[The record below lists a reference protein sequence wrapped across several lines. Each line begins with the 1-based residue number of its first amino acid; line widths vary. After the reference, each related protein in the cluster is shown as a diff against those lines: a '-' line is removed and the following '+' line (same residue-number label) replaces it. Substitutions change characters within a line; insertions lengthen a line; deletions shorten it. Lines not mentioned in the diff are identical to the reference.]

1 MQTLACYL
9 YPILLECQVITNES
23 TTTRYPIVYANRIK
37 LYKHANNQI
46 KLLFKN
52 NDQKSIDFAG
62 YTVQFNIFKNQTS
75 PAKSTAVTIPVPV
88 PVGPVV
94 PKVSSAVLTINSILD
109 DLEPGLYN
117 YSIDTT
123 APISE
128 QDVSVLLDPLIYT
141 DDNYSVVGELEIL
154 LIHQPTPMSVE
165 LVPNLGITNYTAGN
179 GHQHAFQINY
189 DDFTGTVEFQASLDI
204 LPGVS
209 GSWFTFASESMSN
222 IYGNTLYNY
231 IGAYI
236 WVRVRITTVS
246 GTASNILY
254 LS

>member
-1 MQTLACYL
+1 
-9 YPILLECQVITNES
+9 
-23 TTTRYPIVYANRIK
+23 VYANRIK

-75 PAKSTAVTIPVPV
+75 PAKSTAVTIPVPA
-88 PVGPVV
+88 PVGTSV
-94 PKVSSAVLTINSILD
+94 PKVSHAVLTINSILD

-123 APISE
+123 APTIE
-128 QDVSVLLDPLIYT
+128 QGVSVLLDPLMYT
-141 DDNYSVVGELEIL
+141 DDNYSVVGELEII

-165 LVPNLGITNYTAGN
+165 LVPNLGVTNYTAGN
-179 GHQHAFQINY
+179 GYQHAFQINY
-189 DDFTGTVEFQASLDI
+189 DGFTGIVEFQASLDI
-204 LPGVS
+204 QPGIAN
-209 GSWFTFASESMSN
+209 SWFTFATESPSDM
-222 IYGNTLYNY
+222 YGNTLYNY
-231 IGAYI
+231 TGAYV
-236 WVRVRITTVS
+236 WVRIRIDTIA

>member
-75 PAKSTAVTIPVPV
+75 PAKSTAVTIPIPAA
-88 PVGPVV
+88 VGTVV
-94 PKVSSAVLTINSILD
+94 PKVSQAVLTINSILD

-117 YSIDTT
+117 YSIDAG
-123 APISE
+123 APQGE
-128 QDVSVLLDPLIYT
+128 GVAVLDDPLMYT
-141 DDNYSVVGELEIL
+141 DDNYSVVGEVEVIL
-154 LIHQPTPMSVE
+154 THQPTPSAVT
-165 LVPNLGITNYTAGN
+165 LVPNLGVTNYAAGN
-179 GHQHAFQINY
+179 SQQHTFQFNYIN
-189 DDFTGTVEFQASLDI
+189 FTGTVTFQASLDPQ
-204 LPGVS
+204 PGLS
-209 GSWFTFASESMSN
+209 NSWFTFATVAPVAA
-222 IYGNTLYNY
+222 NTNSLYTY
-231 IGAYI
+231 TGSYV
-236 WVRVRITTVS
+236 WVRVQVATTS
-246 GTASNILY
+246 GSISKILY

>member
-75 PAKSTAVTIPVPV
+75 IVKSTTVTIPIPA
-88 PVGPVV
+88 PVGTVI
-94 PKVSSAVLTINSILD
+94 PKVSSTVLTINSIIN

-117 YSIDTT
+117 FSIDTT
-123 APISE
+123 APILE
-128 QDVSVLLDPLIYT
+128 QGVPLLDPLMYI
-141 DDNYSVVGELEIL
+141 DDNYSAVGELEIAET
-154 LIHQPTPMSVE
+154 HRQAPTATA
-165 LVPNLGITNYTAGN
+165 LVPNSGVTNYAAGN
-179 GHQHAFQINY
+179 SQQHTFQLNY
-189 DDFTGTVEFQASLDI
+189 SNFTGTVIFQGSLD
-204 LPGVS
+204 LQPGMS
-209 GSWFTFASESMSN
+209 SSWFTFATVN
-222 IYGNTLYNY
+222 PVAVNTNTIYTY
-231 IGAYI
+231 IGAYL
-236 WVRVRITTVS
+236 WVRVRVTTVS
-246 GTASNILY
+246 GTISNILY

>member
-75 PAKSTAVTIPVPV
+75 PAKSTAVTIPIPAA
-88 PVGPVV
+88 VGLVV

-123 APISE
+123 APIIG
-128 QDVSVLLDPLIYT
+128 QGDPLLDPLMYI
-141 DDNYSVVGELEIL
+141 DDNYSAVGELEIAET
-154 LIHQPTPMSVE
+154 HRQAPTATV
-165 LVPNLGITNYTAGN
+165 LVPNAGVTNYVAGN
-179 GHQHAFQINY
+179 SQQHTFQFNY
-189 DDFTGTVEFQASLDI
+189 SNFTGTVIFQGSLDPQ
-204 LPGVS
+204 PGVS
-209 GSWFTFASESMSN
+209 GSWFTFATVN
-222 IYGNTLYNY
+222 PAAVNANTIYTY
-231 IGAYI
+231 IGAYL
-236 WVRVRITTVS
+236 WVRVRVTTVS
-246 GTASNILY
+246 GTISNILY

>member
-75 PAKSTAVTIPVPV
+75 PAKSTAITIPVPV
-88 PVGPVV
+88 PVGTVV
-94 PKVSSAVLTINSILD
+94 PKVSHAVLTINSILD

-117 YSIDTT
+117 YSIDAG
-123 APISE
+123 APPGEDAVEIT
-128 QDVSVLLDPLIYT
+128 DTVIYT
-141 DDNYSVVGELEIL
+141 DDNYSVVGELEII

-165 LVPNLGITNYTAGN
+165 LVPNQGITNYTAGN
-179 GHQHAFQINY
+179 GYQHAFQINY

-204 LPGVS
+204 QPGIAN
-209 GSWFTFASESMSN
+209 SWFTYATESLSTM
-222 IYGNTLYNY
+222 YGNTLYNHV
-231 IGAYI
+231 GAYI

>member
-75 PAKSTAVTIPVPV
+75 PAKSTAVTIPIPAA
-88 PVGPVV
+88 VGLVV

-117 YSIDTT
+117 YSIDAG
-123 APISE
+123 APQGE
-128 QDVSVLLDPLIYT
+128 GAAVLDDPLMYT
-141 DDNYSVVGELEIL
+141 DDNYSVVGELEIIL
-154 LIHQPTPMSVE
+154 THQPTPSAVA
-165 LVPNLGITNYTAGN
+165 LVPNLGITNYAAGN
-179 GHQHAFQINY
+179 SQQHTFQFNYIN
-189 DDFTGTVEFQASLDI
+189 FTGTVTFQASLDPQ
-204 LPGVS
+204 PGLS
-209 GSWFTFASESMSN
+209 NSWFTFATVTPVAAN
-222 IYGNTLYNY
+222 TNTLYTY
-231 IGAYI
+231 TGSYV
-236 WVRVRITTVS
+236 WVRVRIATTS
-246 GTASNILY
+246 GTISKILY

>member
-75 PAKSTAVTIPVPV
+75 PAKSTAVTIPIPAA
-88 PVGPVV
+88 VGTTV
-94 PKVSSAVLTINSILD
+94 PKVSHAVLTINSILD

-117 YSIDTT
+117 YSIDTA
-123 APISE
+123 APMLE
-128 QDVSVLLDPLIYT
+128 QGVSVLLDPLLYT
-141 DDNYSVVGELEIL
+141 DDNYSVVGELEVI
-154 LIHQPTPMSVE
+154 LIHQTTPSAVT
-165 LVPNLGITNYTAGN
+165 LVPNLGVTNYAAGN
-179 GHQHAFQINY
+179 SQQHTFQFNY
-189 DDFTGTVEFQASLDI
+189 SNFTGTVTFQASLDPQ
-204 LPGVS
+204 PGTS
-209 GSWFTFASESMSN
+209 NSWFTFATVAPVAA
-222 IYGNTLYNY
+222 NTNMLYTY
-231 IGAYI
+231 TGSYV
-236 WVRVRITTVS
+236 WVRVRVTTTS
-246 GTASNILY
+246 GTISNILY